1 MMGGAWYDQYIG
13 SKDSNQ
19 IAQMAYDE
27 LSKQLN
33 INADPDYY
41 EVSKLKVSS
50 RSFRYRNNFLF
61 IWLVD

>member
-27 LSKQLN
+27 LSRHLN
-33 INADPDYY
+33 IKTEPDYY
-41 EVSKLKVSS
+41 EVSKLKVKSH
-50 RSFRYRNNFLF
+50 L
-61 IWLVD
+61 

>member
-27 LSKQLN
+27 LSKHLN
-33 INADPDYY
+33 IKTEPDYY
-41 EVSKLKVSS
+41 EVSKLKVKSH
-50 RSFRYRNNFLF
+50 L
-61 IWLVD
+61 